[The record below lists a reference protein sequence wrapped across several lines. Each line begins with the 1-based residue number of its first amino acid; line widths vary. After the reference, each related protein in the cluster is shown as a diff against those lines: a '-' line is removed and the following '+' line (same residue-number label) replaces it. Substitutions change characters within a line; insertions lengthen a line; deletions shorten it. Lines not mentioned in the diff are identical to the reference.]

1 MAGLVSII
9 KNQNNDGAEYLG
21 QMLSMWGGA
30 CWKTIEPEALSREK
44 DPMVIVPPGVEP
56 GTDAIKSRLGEG
68 AHIIFITP
76 SRELLKELGIDYLI
90 QYGDPDRIGY
100 IRQVRPL
107 LGTFSW
113 YAVPIVGRRMLS
125 IEKHYS
131 NPDHQAHLPAQ
142 ARVWAYMYE
151 MESQN
156 IDRPA
161 VWTLPVGGGKITVFA
176 YDLVECF
183 RDLRQGRP
191 EFADWRPAY
200 DDICRASHLVG
211 PDWETEYHGAQL
223 PLADFHPML
232 LVRLIEQDLPVPLP
246 RFWQLPGFAQSA
258 ILVSGDEDNGD
269 PQCNEE
275 ICSFLDTVDGHIVIY
290 IVIQGTHTT
299 PEQIRRWMSRGHSFS
314 VHPYP
319 VIAGESGMAP
329 SGDVLKKLEACV
341 EEFKK
346 RYQLPIRTI
355 RNHRVFWKGYTD
367 VPRLWERLG
376 IEMDCDYNREGS
388 LAGRSLAGCFLTPPG
403 ALPVPFLDE
412 KFARIN
418 VLQQP
423 CHFGDGSINAEGTR
437 EERYTADYF
446 ETFAESLIHHALK
459 PLGIPFSVC
468 FHPINYHKYAQEAE
482 QRFLRKAKSLGAIL
496 ISDYDWLDFWQ
507 MRATWELTGY
517 RHENS
522 KVAFTFSGTAP
533 SKNLVISLPAAYND
547 RERGEITVNG
557 KNAETVPVGHFGMER
572 ILVGLPDG
580 HNNIEMNIQ
589 LRKESEHGGH

>member
-1 MAGLVSII
+1 MISLLKDRKSD
-9 KNQNNDGAEYLG
+9 KAEYLG
-21 QMLSMWGGA
+21 QMLSMWGA
-30 CWKTIEPEALSREK
+30 AAWEIIEPEALLQDK
-44 DPMVIVPPGVEP
+44 NPIVIVPSGVEP
-56 GTDAIKSRLGEG
+56 RTDLIKSRLKEG
-68 AHIIFITP
+68 SHFIFITP
-76 SRELLKELGIDYLI
+76 SRELLKEMGIDYLI

-113 YAVPIVGRRMLS
+113 YAIPIVGRRMLS
-125 IEKHYS
+125 TEKHYS
-131 NPDHQAHLPAQ
+131 NPDHQVRLPAE

-151 MESQN
+151 MESEN

-161 VWTLPVGGGKITVFA
+161 VWTMPVGGGKITVFA

-191 EFADWRPAY
+191 KFADWRPAY

-211 PDWETEYHGAQL
+211 PDWETDFHGAQL

-232 LVRLIEQDLPVPLP
+232 LVRLIEQEIDIPLP

-269 PQCNEE
+269 PQYNED
-275 ICSFLDTVDGHIVIY
+275 ICSFLDTIDGHILIY
-290 IVIQGTHTT
+290 IEMQGTQTT
-299 PEQIRRWMSRGHSFS
+299 PEQIRQWMDRGHSFS

-319 VIAGESGMAP
+319 VLKGESGLAP

-355 RNHRVFWKGYTD
+355 RNHRVFWKGYTE

-403 ALPVPFLDE
+403 ALPISFLDE
-412 KFARIN
+412 HFSKIK

-437 EERYTADYF
+437 EERYTAEFF
-446 ETFAESLIHHALK
+446 ETFADSLISHALK

-468 FHPINYHKYAQEAE
+468 FHPINYHRYAEKAE
-482 QRFLRKAKSLGAIL
+482 QRFLLKAKSLGAIL
-496 ISDYDWLDFWQ
+496 ISDYDWVDFWQ
-507 MRATWELTGY
+507 RRASWRLVDY
-517 RHENS
+517 HRSNS
-522 KVAFTFSGTAP
+522 QVHFKFAGNKP
-533 SKNLVISLPAAYND
+533 SKQLSISLPESYND
-547 RERGEITVNG
+547 EQVCEISIDG
-557 KNAETVPVGHFGMER
+557 KKLEVAPVSHFGMKR
-572 ILVGLPDG
+572 ILIGLPDG
-580 HNNIEMNIQ
+580 CTEIEMTVS
-589 LRKESEHGGH
+589 LRKESDHVGR

>member
-1 MAGLVSII
+1 MISLV
-9 KNQNNDGAEYLG
+9 KDRKTDKAEYLG
-21 QMLSMWGGA
+21 RMLSMWGTA
-30 CWKTIEPEALSREK
+30 CWEVIEPEALPQDK
-44 DPMVIVPPGVEP
+44 NPFIILPPGVEP
-56 GTDAIKSRLGEG
+56 EVSSIKSRLKEG
-68 AHIIFITP
+68 CHLILITP

-125 IEKHYS
+125 VEKHYS
-131 NPDHQAHLPAQ
+131 NPDHQVRLPSE

-151 MESQN
+151 METLN

-161 VWTLPVGGGKITVFA
+161 VWTLPIGGGKITVFA

-191 EFADWRPAY
+191 KFTDWRPAY
-200 DDICRASHLVG
+200 DDICRAAHLVG
-211 PDWETEYHGAQL
+211 PDWETDFHGVQL

-232 LVRLIEQDLPVPLP
+232 LVRLIEQETDIPLP
-246 RFWQLPGFAQSA
+246 RFWQLPGFTQSA

-269 PQCNEE
+269 PQFNEE
-275 ICSFLDTVDGHIVIY
+275 ICSFLDTVNGHIVIY
-290 IVIQGTHTT
+290 IVIQGTQTT
-299 PEQIRRWMSRGHSFS
+299 PQQVRQWMSRGHSFS

-319 VIAGESGMAP
+319 ILQGESGWAP
-329 SGDVLKKLEACV
+329 CGDVLRKLEICV

-403 ALPVPFLDE
+403 ALPIPFMDE
-412 KFARIN
+412 HFSKIN

-437 EERYTADYF
+437 EERYTAEFF
-446 ETFAESLIHHALK
+446 ETFAESLIDHALK

-468 FHPINYHKYAQEAE
+468 FHPINYHQYAKEAE
-482 QRFLRKAKSLGAIL
+482 QRFLRKSKSLGAIL
-496 ISDYDWLDFWQ
+496 ISDYDWVDFWQ
-507 MRATWELTGY
+507 MRESWKLMDFRRDGSQVQYRFTG
-517 RHENS
+517 N
-522 KVAFTFSGTAP
+522 TP
-533 SKNLVISLPAAYND
+533 SKQLSISLPGNGSK
-547 RERGEITVNG
+547 EVLVNG
-557 KNAETVPVGHFGMER
+557 KKAEGIPIRHFGTQR
-572 ILVGLPDG
+572 FLVGLPDG
-580 HNNIEMNIQ
+580 YTEINMI
-589 LRKESEHGGH
+589 LKEEKE